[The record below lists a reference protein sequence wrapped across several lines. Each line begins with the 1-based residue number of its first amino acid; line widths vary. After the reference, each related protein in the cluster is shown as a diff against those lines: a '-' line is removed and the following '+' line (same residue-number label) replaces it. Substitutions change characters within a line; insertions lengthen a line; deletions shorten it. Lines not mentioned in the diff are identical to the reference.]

1 MTFKKKQSSDQEDV
15 ETNSDFEQLLQES
28 FGKAEKKL
36 AVGEKIKA
44 EVLSVGKENIIVATG
59 TRFDGFVPSNL
70 LQDEN
75 GKATVK
81 SGDVIELFVTQIR
94 SGMVHLSPGRAT
106 QSLSD
111 DISEAHAN
119 NLTVQGKVEK
129 VNKGGF
135 DVSVHG
141 KNAFC
146 PISQMDV
153 KRIEKPEEYVGK
165 RFEFKVT
172 QYTEG
177 GRNIVVSRRQVL
189 DEGQGLANENF
200 KDQRKV
206 GDKVNGTVKR
216 VESFG
221 AFVEITPGL
230 EGLVHVSELSWGRV
244 NNAADAIKVGDVVSA
259 TIIRIEQD
267 GKRLKISLTLKQAEN
282 DPWLNMPSEIQTGRV
297 VTGKVTRL
305 MDFGAFVE
313 LKPGLEGLIPLSAM
327 SSTKRINKADEVVK
341 AGQEVAVMVKD
352 VNPQSKRISLSL
364 KDAVEEAASMSES
377 EDIKD
382 YAAKVAAQ
390 EASHSMGA
398 LGAKIQAALNK
409 QKKT

>member
-1 MTFKKKQSSDQEDV
+1 MTFNKKQSSDLEDV

-28 FGKAEKKL
+28 FGKVEKKL
-36 AVGEKIKA
+36 SVGEKIKA

-70 LQDEN
+70 LQDES
-75 GKATVK
+75 GKLTVK
-81 SGDVIELFVTQIR
+81 SGDVIELFVTQIK
-94 SGMVHLSPGRAT
+94 SGMVHLSPARST

-119 NLTVQGKVEK
+119 NLTVQGKVES

-141 KNAFC
+141 KNCFC

-206 GDKVNGTVKR
+206 GDKVNGSVKR

-221 AFVEITPGL
+221 AFVEISPGL

-244 NNAADAIKVGDVVSA
+244 NNAADVVKVGDVVSA

-267 GKRLKISLTLKQAEN
+267 GKRLKISLTMKQAEN
-282 DPWLNMPSEIQTGRV
+282 DPWLNMPSEIQSGRV

-327 SSTKRINKADEVVK
+327 SSTKRANKADEFVK
-341 AGQEVAVMVKD
+341 VGQEVAVMVKD

-390 EASHSMGA
+390 EATHSMGA

-409 QKKT
+409 QKKS